1 MRAEFPLWCRSR
13 LPPIQ
18 VLNDPR
24 EVEAARVHLRLDELR
39 RRRGDEEPTPKIEV
53 KHECLDP
60 NRA

>member
-1 MRAEFPLWCRSR
+1 MDNFPLWHRSR

-39 RRRGDEEPTPKIEV
+39 RRRGDDEEPTPKVEV
-53 KHECLDP
+53 NPERL
-60 NRA
+60 

>member
-24 EVEAARVHLRLDELR
+24 EVAQARIHELR
-39 RRRGDEEPTPKIEV
+39 RRRGDEEPTPTMEV
-53 KHECLDP
+53 NLD
-60 NRA
+60 RLDSDERLGS

>member
-24 EVEAARVHLRLDELR
+24 EVAQARIHELR
-39 RRRGDEEPTPKIEV
+39 RRRGDDETTPKIEV